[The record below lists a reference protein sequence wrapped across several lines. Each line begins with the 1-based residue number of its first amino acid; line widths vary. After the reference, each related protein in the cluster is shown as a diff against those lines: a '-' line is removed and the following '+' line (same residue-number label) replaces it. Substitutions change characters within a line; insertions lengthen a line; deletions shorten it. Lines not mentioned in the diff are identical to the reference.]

1 MPLRDWRMRIKDILD
16 AVDTVQ
22 EYTEGMKY
30 EAFVAH
36 RKTVDAVIRNFIVI
50 GEAATHVP
58 EEVVVAH
65 PEIPWKDMRDMRN
78 FVVHEYFGI
87 SDKIIWDTVQNNLPP
102 LMNLLKPLLE
112 PQVPDENT

>member
-1 MPLRDWRMRIKDILD
+1 MPLRNWKMRIKDILD
-16 AVDTVQ
+16 AVDTIQ
-22 EYTEGMKY
+22 GYTEGMKY
-30 EAFVAH
+30 ETFVAH

-50 GEAATHVP
+50 GEAASHVP

-65 PEIPWKDMRDMRN
+65 PEIPWRDMRDMRN

-87 SDKIIWDTVQNNLPP
+87 SNKIIWETVQKNLPP
-102 LMNLLKPLLE
+102 LISLLKPLLE